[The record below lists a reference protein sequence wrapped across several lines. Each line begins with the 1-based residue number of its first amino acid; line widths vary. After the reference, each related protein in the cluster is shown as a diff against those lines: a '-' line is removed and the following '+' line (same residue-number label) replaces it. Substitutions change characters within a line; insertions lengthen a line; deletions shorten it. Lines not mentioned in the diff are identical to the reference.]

1 MRSAWARA
9 NLLQPSQGTQLG
21 TSHPSGDRLR
31 HRDLAPAEI
40 PVGIRTP
47 YFQPAC
53 CQSDAHTY
61 LRFLWVSFVLG
72 AKPRLYHCC
81 SRLGCACLPRAR
93 SIWAASSRLPSRRS
107 SPGVLSIVSSPVRAL
122 LGSRFS
128 TCF

>member
-61 LRFLWVSFVLG
+61 LRSLWLSLALG
-72 AKPRLYHCC
+72 AKPRPHH
-81 SRLGCACLPRAR
+81 SRPRPGCP
-93 SIWAASSRLPSRRS
+93 RLPTPAPP
-107 SPGVLSIVSSPVRAL
+107 SPPPTTPPPPPAPPPPPP
-122 LGSRFS
+122 
-128 TCF
+128 